1 MAKGKLYLI
10 PMTLGDLEIE
20 AVIPIGVQNIL
31 QEVEVFIVENL
42 KTTRRYLRKI
52 DSKYPIDD
60 KEFFIIDKRTKKDEL
75 TRFVKKHSDKTIGVI
90 SEAGCPA
97 IADPGSDVVAI
108 AHNLKMKVSPLVG
121 PSSILLALIASGKNG
136 QNFTFNGY
144 LPINRGER
152 VKKIKNLE
160 RLSRNNITQIFM
172 ETPFRN
178 NHLIEDILIHCEN
191 NMKLCI
197 ACNISLPNEKII
209 TKTISEWKQNTP
221 DFHKQLCVF
230 VL

>member
-1 MAKGKLYLI
+1 MAKGKVYLI
-10 PMTLGDLEIE
+10 PITLGDSEIDS
-20 AVIPIGVQNIL
+20 VIPSGVQNML
-31 QEVEVFIVENL
+31 QEIDVFIVENI

-52 DSKYPIDD
+52 DRKYPIDD
-60 KEFFIIDKRTKKDEL
+60 KTFFIIDKRVNKDEL
-75 TRFVKKHSDKTIGVI
+75 KRFVKNNSGKVIGVI

-108 AHNLKMKVSPLVG
+108 AHHLKMQVIPLVG

-144 LPINRGER
+144 LPINRSER

-160 RLSRNNITQIFM
+160 RLSRTNFTQIFM

-178 NHLIEDILIHCEN
+178 NHLIEDLLIHCEN
-191 NMKLCI
+191 NLTLCI
-197 ACNISLPNEKII
+197 ASNISLPNEKIV
-209 TKTISEWKQNTP
+209 TKTIAEWKKDTP